1 MNNTSA
7 YECQECGV
15 ELDNA
20 LIGYCD
26 DCGRK
31 FKSHTDFMNKMIRK
45 IAKREQD
52 FDTSP
57 LPLFGD
63 AHLQRELF

>member
-7 YECQECGV
+7 YECQDCGVALVAPVGQCDECGAV
-15 ELDNA
+15 AKARWQRLQAERRPYLA
-20 LIGYCD
+20 
-26 DCGRK
+26 RK
-31 FKSHTDFMNKMIRK
+31 PQN
-45 IAKREQD
+45 

-63 AHLQRELF
+63 GHKQRELF